1 MAYIGRDIQ
10 YGTFEKQVI
19 TPPDSSTTVYTLD
32 QGVADAN
39 NLLLSIGGVIQE
51 PNVAFTAVGTVL
63 TFTSAP
69 AQGSSI
75 WIVFLGNETTT
86 STGRGN
92 SGSAITYQTGLGN
105 GTVQPITL
113 SKSVLNSK
121 GIVVTLNGLVQTPE
135 TNYTASGTTLTFD
148 SAPSTEMNILVYY
161 LTELTPI
168 SAITAGSIT
177 AAKLASSGTMPAW
190 NGSALTNLT
199 TGNLTGT
206 LPALDGSSLTG
217 LDDHIINTSTNSGPL
232 PTSNKNLGWL
242 WMDTSTGELYCCT
255 DATPNLNVWTNVG
268 MGSGNIIPN
277 QAPTAPTNTTSYT
290 WSENNSHQI
299 TFTGG
304 TDAEDGTPSHYVVDN
319 ILPADGKLTVNTNEV
334 SAGSVH
340 TFVTGNV
347 AANTNYTFRVRS
359 KDSGGAG
366 GVKYSPGVTITVT
379 VTDTPLAA
387 ATGGDVEG
395 FDGDYKYHVFNNSGT
410 FTISLSAAN
419 FDYLVVAGGGG
430 GGAGWGGGGGGGAGG
445 YLAGTN
451 VSLSNGSYTVTVGG
465 PGSAASQ
472 SNAGTNGASS
482 TLSGSGIFANPAG
495 GGGGASGGRWNP
507 NQTAGKNGGSGGGGG
522 SYDQTAGDGGN
533 GTTGQGNDGGNGD
546 KVNSMGGGGGGGAS
560 AAGAD
565 WVTVSGG
572 STHQAGGF
580 GGVGTQNLIAG
591 TGHGENGYYAG
602 GGAGGNYD
610 YYNTG
615 TPATGGNGGGGNGGD
630 NTPGPYG
637 VTGTPGDINTGGG
650 GGGGSYDGGASP
662 GSAGGKGVVIIR
674 YRYQ

>member
-92 SGSAITYQTGLGN
+92 VGSAITYQTGVGD

-135 TNYTASGTTLTFD
+135 TNYTASGTTLIFD

-161 LTELTPI
+161 LTELIPI

-190 NGSALTNLT
+190 NASALTNLT
-199 TGNLTGT
+199 AGNLTGT
-206 LPALDGSSLTG
+206 LPALDGSALTG

-232 PTSNKNLGWL
+232 PTSNKTLGWL

-290 WSENNSHQI
+290 WSENDSHQI

-334 SAGSVH
+334 PAGSVH
-340 TFVTGNV
+340 TFVTGDV
-347 AANTNYTFRVRS
+347 AADTNYTFRVRS

-379 VTDTPLAA
+379 ITDLNYIV
-387 ATGGDVEG
+387 ATGGSTSPI
-395 FDGDYKYHVFNNSGT
+395 GDYMYHT
-410 FTISLSAAN
+410 FTGNSSFNVTAVPSNSNSTI
-419 FDYLVVAGGGG
+419 DYLVVGGGG
-430 GGAGWGGGGGGGAGG
+430 GGGNGRGGGGGAGG
-445 YLAGTN
+445 YVAS
-451 VSLSNGSYTVTVGG
+451 SLTVTTGNFGVLIGGGGDGGNNVGYG
-465 PGSAASQ
+465 YAQLGHI
-472 SNAGTNGASS
+472 GTS
-482 TLSGSGIFANPAG
+482 TSVSGLSITTATG
-495 GGGGASGGRWNP
+495 GGGGGSSSTNSDLHLR
-507 NQTAGKNGGSGGGGG
+507 NGASGGGGG
-522 SYDQTAGDGGN
+522 GNSGYNGGTSTSQGNNGGN
-533 GTTGQGNDGGNGD
+533 CTNSGGHGRC
-546 KVNSMGGGGGGGAS
+546 GGGGGGA
-560 AAGAD
+560 
-565 WVTVSGG
+565 G
-572 STHQAGGF
+572 SAGGAGHWPKAGN
-580 GGVGTQNLIAG
+580 GGAG
-591 TGHGENGYYAG
+591 TTWLNGTTYAG
-602 GGAGGNYD
+602 GGGGGTGSGVSNIGLAG
-610 YYNTG
+610 T
-615 TPATGGNGGGGNGGD
+615 GGGGKGGWGFRSNSSETSGANCD
-630 NTPGPYG
+630 HGAS
-637 VTGTPGDINTGGG
+637 NTGGG
-650 GGGGSYDGGASP
+650 GGGDGYEQWNLQNGNGGS
-662 GSAGGKGVVIIR
+662 GVVIIR
-674 YRYQ
+674 YKYQN